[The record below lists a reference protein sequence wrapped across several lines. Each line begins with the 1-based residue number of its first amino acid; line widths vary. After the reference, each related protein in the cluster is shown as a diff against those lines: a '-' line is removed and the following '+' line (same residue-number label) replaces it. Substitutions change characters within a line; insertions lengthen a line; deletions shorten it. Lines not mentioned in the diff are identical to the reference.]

1 MGMDTDCTT
10 REEHAVLVGG
20 PAHGLRLRVTDR
32 PTILQITRPCEVE
45 AAPGGVRAEALYVY
59 RLGLP
64 PGEGPLRYGY
74 DAASP

>member
-1 MGMDTDCTT
+1 MVMDTDCTT

-20 PAHGLRLRVTDR
+20 PAHGLRMRVTDR
-32 PTILQITRPCEVE
+32 PPVVQVTRPCEVE
-45 AAPGGVRAEALYVY
+45 APPGGVRAEALYVY

-64 PGEGPLRYGY
+64 AGDGPLRYGY